1 MNCLNI
7 GLFFAK
13 SLLSFTLILSLV
25 IIIITQFCFPRIFL
39 FMNKILNTI
48 LITGASRGL
57 GANFAKVLANDGF
70 KIIGVSR
77 NKNELEK
84 VITSLPNQTLNHDFI
99 EMDITN
105 DQDVQTKLKHL
116 NLYGLINNAG
126 IANTKLLHE
135 ETNYDLSKIIDVNLM
150 GSLNVSR
157 IVIPNMIKNQ
167 NGKIINIASTLGY
180 RPLPFVGAYSATK
193 AALIQVTKSQ
203 SIELARYNITVNA
216 LAPGYILTDI
226 NRDQLEG
233 KAGDIL
239 KKKIPLKRFAS
250 VDELNPII
258 SMLLNRDNAYMTGA
272 VIAVDGGLSTGL

>member
-1 MNCLNI
+1 
-7 GLFFAK
+7 
-13 SLLSFTLILSLV
+13 
-25 IIIITQFCFPRIFL
+25 
-39 FMNKILNTI
+39 MNKILNTI

-57 GANFAKVLANDGF
+57 GSNFAKVLAKEGF

-77 NKNELEK
+77 NKNELKK
-84 VITSLPNQTLNHDFI
+84 VITSLPNQSLNHDFI
-99 EMDITN
+99 ELDITN
-105 DQDVQTKLKHL
+105 DKDVQNKLKNL

-135 ETNYDLSKIIDVNLM
+135 ETNYDLRKIIDVNLM

-167 NGKIINIASTLGY
+167 NGKIINVASTLGY

-203 SIELARYNITVNA
+203 SIELARFNICVNA

-226 NRDQLEG
+226 NKEQLEG
-233 KAGDIL
+233 DAGVLL
-239 KKKIPLKRFAS
+239 KKKIPLKRFATAE
-250 VDELNPII
+250 ELDVII
-258 SMLLNRDNAYMTGA
+258 SMLLNRHNTYMTGA
-272 VIAVDGGLSTGL
+272 VIAVDGGLSAGL